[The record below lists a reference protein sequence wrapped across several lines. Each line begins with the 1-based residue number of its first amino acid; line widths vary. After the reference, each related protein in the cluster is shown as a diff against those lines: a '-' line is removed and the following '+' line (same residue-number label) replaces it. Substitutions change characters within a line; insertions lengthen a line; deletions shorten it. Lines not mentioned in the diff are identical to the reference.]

1 MHWAIGENTLGGH
14 PLVLNERS
22 KKTLRIFLFI
32 GGAIGLI
39 LLMLYITD
47 FFASNKISPGKII
60 EKEKIPFRPERT
72 AKATIETIKEF
83 YEAVGTVRP
92 EMEISI
98 EAQLTGRILEVLV
111 RPGDKVT
118 EEKPLVLLDSRELQ
132 ARLDQARQGLLSAK
146 ARAEQARQAVMAS
159 EAAYA
164 QAASAFKRTKVYFK
178 SEAATS
184 QDLEQA
190 ESKYL
195 QAKARVQQT
204 QDALIETKSGIKQ
217 AAKVVD
223 EAKIAMGYTRIV
235 ATQDGEV
242 AKRLAEPGDLAWP
255 GKTLLVLQTRGALR
269 LEALVREGLIYRI
282 SPGKSLKIVVDALDK
297 VFDGT
302 VEEVVPSADP
312 MTRTFLVKVALPRE
326 RGLFPGM
333 FGRLLVPVQDR
344 NVVVVP
350 KEAVRHIGQLD
361 VVMIKTDGTWQST
374 YVKTGEELE
383 GAKVEILSGLKGDE
397 LLGLGDM
404 RDG

>member
-1 MHWAIGENTLGGH
+1 M
-14 PLVLNERS
+14 NERS
-22 KKTLRIFLFI
+22 KKALRVCLFV

-39 LLMLYITD
+39 LLMLYMTG
-47 FFASNKISPGKII
+47 FFSSNKISPGKII
-60 EKEKIPFRPERT
+60 GTQKVPFQPTRT
-72 AKATIETIKEF
+72 AKASIETIKEF

-92 EMEISI
+92 ETEISI
-98 EAQLTGRILEVLV
+98 EAQLTGKILEVLV

-118 EEKPLVLLDSRELQ
+118 KDKLLVLLDSRELQ
-132 ARLDQARQGLLSAK
+132 ARLDQARQGLLSAR
-146 ARAEQARQAVMAS
+146 ARAEQARQAVMAA

-164 QAASAFKRTKVYFK
+164 QAESAFKRTKVYYK

-190 ESKYL
+190 KSTYL

-204 QDALIETKSGIKQ
+204 QDALIETKSGINQ
-217 AAKVVD
+217 AAKVIE
-223 EAKIAMGYTRIV
+223 EAKIAMGYTKIV

-255 GKTLLVLQTRGALR
+255 GKTLLVIQTRGALR

-326 RGLFPGM
+326 QGLFPGM

-361 VVMIKTDGTWQST
+361 VVMIKTDGIWQST

-383 GAKVEILSGLKGDE
+383 GGTVEILSGLKGDE
-397 LLGLGDM
+397 MLGLGDM

>member
-1 MHWAIGENTLGGH
+1 M
-14 PLVLNERS
+14 
-22 KKTLRIFLFI
+22 
-32 GGAIGLI
+32 GGATALI
-39 LLMLYITD
+39 LLMLYMTGY
-47 FFASNKISPGKII
+47 FATNKISPGNATETP
-60 EKEKIPFRPERT
+60 EKVLRPEKT
-72 AKATIETIKEF
+72 AKATVETIQEF

-92 EMEISI
+92 ETEISI

-111 RPGDKVT
+111 RPGERVTKDKL
-118 EEKPLVLLDSRELQ
+118 LVLLDSRELQ
-132 ARLDQARQGLLSAK
+132 ARLDQSRQGLLSAR
-146 ARAEQARQAVMAS
+146 ARAEQARQAVMAA

-164 QAASAFKRTKVYFK
+164 QADAAFKRTKVYYR

-184 QDLEQA
+184 QDLERA
-190 ESKYL
+190 ESTYL
-195 QAKARVQQT
+195 QAKARVKQT

-217 AAKVVD
+217 AAKVVE
-223 EAKIAMGYTRIV
+223 EAKIAMGYTRII
-235 ATQDGEV
+235 APQDGEV

-269 LEALVREGLIYRI
+269 LEALVREGLIHRI
-282 SPGKSLKIVVDALDK
+282 SPGKSLKIAVDALDS

-312 MTRTFLVKVALPRE
+312 MTRTFLVKVALPPK

-344 NVVVVP
+344 DVVVVP

-361 VVMIKTDGTWQST
+361 VVWIETDGMWQSI
-374 YVKTGEELE
+374 YVKIGQELE
-383 GAKVEILSGLKGDE
+383 DNKVEVLSGLKGDE